1 MRPASVKPAILP
13 TQSDVVAPTS
23 TTKRQAILNA
33 AALEFLEKG
42 YGAASMEAI
51 AHAAKVSKQTIY
63 AHFDGKDALFEAIIR
78 EKCEDLRIPA
88 VFDRHR
94 GEPVQVALQRIAETF
109 LGRILGRENMRLFRI
124 LVSECGRFPELADA
138 FYRAGPRLAADQLA
152 KYLAEAE
159 AAGELAVDD
168 AEEAA
173 EVFFAMLRGDIYM
186 RRLMGIDHAMDEAE
200 AASYARTVV
209 RNFLSAYA
217 N

>member
-1 MRPASVKPAILP
+1 MQTLQSHVGAVPANGSGKRRAIIDGA
-13 TQSDVVAPTS
+13 TEV
-23 TTKRQAILNA
+23 
-33 AALEFLEKG
+33 FLRLG